1 MKTITKKISNGLPV
15 IFVDTEAFPSVT
27 TMILVG
33 AGSRYESK
41 ENNGIAHFFE
51 HMAFKGSKK
60 YPTAFDI
67 SSKIEGLGGAFNAFT
82 AKDHTGYYVKAP
94 VAHFEEVADVLADML
109 LHSKLE
115 SQEIER
121 EKNVIVEEI
130 NMYEDMPARKVSDL
144 FDELIFAGHPLSY
157 DIAGT
162 EQTVRSFDRDT
173 FVEYIEDLY
182 HPHNAVI
189 IVAGGL
195 ETKNNPE
202 IIEEKYAPVIE
213 NKFGS
218 WNGRKKKTYIPF
230 SSKQSNTQLRIGF
243 KRTEQAHFC
252 LGYRAFPFSD
262 PRRHALTVLSA
273 ILGGG
278 MSSRLFIEVR
288 ERRGLCYY
296 VSTGRELYQDTGYI
310 VTQAGVTNNI
320 DQVNQAIQVI
330 IAEHKK
336 IAAGEVSKEEI
347 SKAKELLKGRL
358 LLSMEDSYRVASLQ
372 GSRYLFEERTI
383 KPEEIMTK
391 IDAVTKDEI
400 IALAKE
406 IFTEERL
413 NIAIIGPYRKKD
425 IQI

>member
-1 MKTITKKISNGLPV
+1 MITTVKKLKNGLPV

-33 AGSRYESK
+33 AGSRFETP

-94 VAHFEEVADVLADML
+94 VSHFSEVADVLSDML
-109 LHSKLE
+109 LHSTLD
-115 SQEIER
+115 QGEIDR

-130 NMYEDMPARKVSDL
+130 NMYEDMPSRKVSDV
-144 FDELIFAGHPLSY
+144 FDEMIFAGHPLSY
-157 DIAGT
+157 DIAGS
-162 EQTVRSFDRDT
+162 EKTVRSFTRKT
-173 FVEYIEDLY
+173 FTDYIDELY
-182 HPHNAVI
+182 HPNNAVV

-195 ETKNNPE
+195 DTKTVGIE
-202 IIEEKYAPVIE
+202 KYLGIIEEK
-213 NKFGS
+213 FGS
-218 WNGRKKKTYIPF
+218 WDKTGKTKQNPF
-230 SSKQSNTQLRIGF
+230 VSKQQKPSIIVRY
-243 KRTEQAHFC
+243 KKTEQAHFC

-262 PRRHALTVLSA
+262 PRRHALTVLSG

-296 VSTGRELYQDTGYI
+296 VSTGRELYEDTGYM

-320 DQVNQAIQVI
+320 SQVNEAIEVI
-330 IAEHKK
+330 LKEHNK
-336 IAAGEVSKEEI
+336 IAKGDVSKEELV
-347 SKAKELLKGRL
+347 KAKELLKGRL
-358 LLSMEDSYRVASLQ
+358 LLSLEDSYRVASLQ
-372 GSRYLFEERTI
+372 GSRYLFENHTI
-383 KPEEIMTK
+383 EPE
-391 IDAVTKDEI
+391 EI
-400 IALAKE
+400 IALIDKVTGEE
-406 IFTEERL
+406 ITAVASDLFREDRL
-413 NIAIIGPYRKKD
+413 NIALIGPYHKKD
-425 IQI
+425 ITI